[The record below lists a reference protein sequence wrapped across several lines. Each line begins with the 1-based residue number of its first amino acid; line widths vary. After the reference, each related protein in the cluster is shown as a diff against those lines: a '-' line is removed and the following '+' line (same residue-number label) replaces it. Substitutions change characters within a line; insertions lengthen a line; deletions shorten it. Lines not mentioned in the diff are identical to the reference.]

1 MRARSG
7 EVHLVSTVAVLLA
20 ILLIVAIIVCAL
32 LAYRLGQLRRMGTP
46 VLLRELPAAED
57 EGWRHGT
64 VHYSDDALRYF
75 RLTAL
80 RPGPTRTLARQ
91 SIEITGRR
99 RPFGTEADILEGM
112 IILELAPGAD
122 AEGRAFE
129 VAMAPGAV
137 TAFQSWLES
146 RQSNRSQ
153 RRRSA

>member
-1 MRARSG
+1 M
-7 EVHLVSTVAVLLA
+7 STVAVLLA

-46 VLLRELPAAED
+46 VLLRELPAATD

-64 VHYSDDALRYF
+64 VHYSDGALRYF

-122 AEGRAFE
+122 VEGCGFE

-146 RQSNRSQ
+146 RQSDRSQ

>member
-1 MRARSG
+1 MS
-7 EVHLVSTVAVLLA
+7 LVAVLLGVLLFVA
-20 ILLIVAIIVCAL
+20 LIVCVL
-32 LAYRLGQLRRMGTP
+32 LGYRLSQLRRMGTP
-46 VLLRELPAAED
+46 VLLRQIPAADD

-75 RLTAL
+75 RLTSL

-91 SIEITGRR
+91 AIEITDRR

-112 IILELAPGAD
+112 IVLELAAGAD
-122 AEGRAFE
+122 DQGGAYE

-146 RQSNRSQ
+146 RQNERSQ

>member
-1 MRARSG
+1 MSF
-7 EVHLVSTVAVLLA
+7 VA
-20 ILLIVAIIVCAL
+20 ILLGVLLGVALVMCGL
-32 LAYRLGQLRRMGTP
+32 LAYRLSQLRRMGTP
-46 VLLRELPAAED
+46 VLLRQIPAADD

-80 RPGPTRTLARQ
+80 RPGPTRTLVRQ

-99 RPFGTEADILEGM
+99 RPFGSESDILEGM
-112 IILELAPGAD
+112 VILELGAGAD
-122 AEGRAFE
+122 DEGRAYE
-129 VAMAPGAV
+129 LAMAPGGV

-146 RQSNRSQ
+146 RQSKRSQRPQ